1 MELLLYIILLFFIY
15 WGIRAAIKLFVIF
28 RQIHKVKKQFD
39 DLNKQWNGNTPFGG
53 NAQGGFGNDTS
64 HSGFG
69 SNPNTGYTQTGN
81 GQTNGNA
88 GSSRRYT
95 TTTGDVIEDRRT
107 EDEINRRI
115 FTQEEGEY
123 VDFEEVE

>member
-1 MELLLYIILLFFIY
+1 MELLLYIILFFFIY
-15 WGIRAAIKLFVIF
+15 WGIRGAIKLFVIF

-39 DLNKQWNGNTPFGG
+39 NLNKQWNGNNPFGD
-53 NAQGGFGNDTS
+53 NAKGGFGNGTS
-64 HSGFG
+64 RSGFG
-69 SNPNTGYTQTGN
+69 SSPNTRNSNSQTS
-81 GQTNGNA
+81 GNA
-88 GSSRRYT
+88 SSSRRYT

-115 FTQEEGEY
+115 FTQDEGEY

>member
-39 DLNKQWNGNTPFGG
+39 DLNKQWNGNNPFGG
-53 NAQGGFGNDTS
+53 NAQG
-64 HSGFG
+64 GFG

-115 FTQEEGEY
+115 FTQDEGEY

>member
-1 MELLLYIILLFFIY
+1 MELLLYIILFFLIY
-15 WGIRAAIKLFVIF
+15 WGIRGAIKLFVIF

-39 DLNKQWNGNTPFGG
+39 DLNKQWNGNNTFGD
-53 NAQGGFGNDTS
+53 NAQGGFGNGTS
-64 HSGFG
+64 RNGFG
-69 SNPNTGYTQTGN
+69 SSPNTGNSNSQTS
-81 GQTNGNA
+81 GNA
-88 GSSRRYT
+88 SSSRRYT

-115 FTQEEGEY
+115 FTQDEGEY

>member
-1 MELLLYIILLFFIY
+1 MELLLYIILFFFIY

-39 DLNKQWNGNTPFGG
+39 DLNGNNPFGD

>member
-39 DLNKQWNGNTPFGG
+39 DLNKQWNGNNPFGG

-69 SNPNTGYTQTGN
+69 SAPNTGYTQTGN

-115 FTQEEGEY
+115 FTQDEGEY

>member
-1 MELLLYIILLFFIY
+1 MELLLYIILFFLIY
-15 WGIRAAIKLFVIF
+15 WGIRGAIKLFVIF

-39 DLNKQWNGNTPFGG
+39 DLNKQWNGNNPFGD
-53 NAQGGFGNDTS
+53 NAQGGCGNGTS
-64 HSGFG
+64 RNGFG
-69 SNPNTGYTQTGN
+69 SSPNTGNSNSQTSGN
-81 GQTNGNA
+81 TS
-88 GSSRRYT
+88 SSRRYT

-115 FTQEEGEY
+115 FTQDEGEY

>member
-1 MELLLYIILLFFIY
+1 MELLLYIILFFFIY

-39 DLNKQWNGNTPFGG
+39 DLNKQWNGNNPFGG

-115 FTQEEGEY
+115 FTQDEGEY

>member
-39 DLNKQWNGNTPFGG
+39 DLNKQWNGNNPFGD

-69 SNPNTGYTQTGN
+69 SDPNTGYTQTDN

-88 GSSRRYT
+88 GSARRYT

-115 FTQEEGEY
+115 FTQDEGEY

>member
-1 MELLLYIILLFFIY
+1 MELLLYIILFFFIY
-15 WGIRAAIKLFVIF
+15 WGIRGAIKLFVIF

-39 DLNKQWNGNTPFGG
+39 DLNKQWNGNNPFGD
-53 NAQGGFGNDTS
+53 NAQGGFGNGS
-64 HSGFG
+64 SRNGFG
-69 SNPNTGYTQTGN
+69 SSPNTGNSNSQTS
-81 GQTNGNA
+81 GNA
-88 GSSRRYT
+88 SSSRRYT

-115 FTQEEGEY
+115 FTQDEGEY

>member
-1 MELLLYIILLFFIY
+1 MELLLYIILFFLIY
-15 WGIRAAIKLFVIF
+15 WGIRGAIKLFVIF

-39 DLNKQWNGNTPFGG
+39 DLNKQWNGNNPFGD
-53 NAQGGFGNDTS
+53 NAKGGFGNGTS
-64 HSGFG
+64 RNGFG
-69 SNPNTGYTQTGN
+69 SSPNTGNSNSQTSGN
-81 GQTNGNA
+81 TS
-88 GSSRRYT
+88 SSRRYT

-115 FTQEEGEY
+115 FTQDEGEY

>member
-1 MELLLYIILLFFIY
+1 MELLLYIILFFLIY
-15 WGIRAAIKLFVIF
+15 WGIRGAIKLFVIF

-39 DLNKQWNGNTPFGG
+39 DLNKQWNGNNPFGD
-53 NAQGGFGNDTS
+53 NAKGGFGNGTS
-64 HSGFG
+64 RSGFG
-69 SNPNTGYTQTGN
+69 SSPNTGNSNSPTS
-81 GQTNGNA
+81 GNA
-88 GSSRRYT
+88 SSSRRYT

-115 FTQEEGEY
+115 FTQDEGEY

>member
-1 MELLLYIILLFFIY
+1 MELLLYIILFFFIY
-15 WGIRAAIKLFVIF
+15 WGIRGAIKLFVIF

-39 DLNKQWNGNTPFGG
+39 DLNKQWNGNNPFGD
-53 NAQGGFGNDTS
+53 NAQGGFGSGTS
-64 HSGFG
+64 RNGFG
-69 SNPNTGYTQTGN
+69 SSPNTGNSNSQTSGN
-81 GQTNGNA
+81 TS
-88 GSSRRYT
+88 SSRRYT

-115 FTQEEGEY
+115 FTQDEGEY